1 MGTGGYRYGAG
12 RPGWRRK
19 CEQSLPLDIRRLKA
33 KGLLRPGQWFRWTWS
48 ADGERVGDIGVSVG
62 SHHLELTYRW
72 TPYGSPARDIRCDV
86 PFAWTPCHFGGSRQW
101 FACPRCGRRC
111 AVIYMGGGEFACRT
125 CLRLGYI
132 SESLDTVNRLW
143 RKQSKLEV
151 RLGPDGGKPK
161 RMRKRTY
168 ERIWARI
175 DAVEEARDAA
185 WWTGFARLAVRLGA
199 DPTSLMAELRDD

>member
-1 MGTGGYRYGAG
+1 MTRHRGGRS
-12 RPGWRRK
+12 GWRRR
-19 CEQSLPLDIRRLKA
+19 CEHSLPLDIRRLKA
-33 KGLLRPGQWFRWTWS
+33 TDHLRPGRAFQWTWS
-48 ADGERVGDIGVSVG
+48 ADGERVALVGVYVG
-62 SHHLELTYRW
+62 SHHLELNYSW
-72 TPYGSPARDIRCDV
+72 APYGSSGRAIRCQV
-86 PFAWTPCHFGGSRQW
+86 PFTWTPCRFGGSRQW
-101 FACPRCGRRC
+101 FACSRCARRC
-111 AVIYMGGGEFACRT
+111 AVVYLGGADFACRT